1 VTTASC
7 QQRWWTNWIHLHLYL
22 AAEQRTLGCLVTTNH
37 NKAVRGLVSQPITA
51 NVGHLTWQLS
61 MATLL
66 MASADPEALSA
77 LEVFF
82 TTMRYINLPHF
93 TFEECY
99 VGKYKNT
106 HRCCRWLKM
115 FCCIII
121 AACVIGICVFFQQS
135 VKINSTVDGVEAFV
149 NSSSSPV
156 LWDTR
161 QVVQDAVQVD
171 IVLFVVTEYRW
182 WHWRCLLTES
192 ALTYNLSA
200 SACHLTSFAL

>member
-1 VTTASC
+1 MALISEACVMSLRMFIQSVRSKPRMYVYALLDSVLAVDVKKYPVTTASC

-156 LWDTR
+156 L
-161 QVVQDAVQVD
+161 
-171 IVLFVVTEYRW
+171 
-182 WHWRCLLTES
+182 
-192 ALTYNLSA
+192 
-200 SACHLTSFAL
+200 